1 MGKAKICPILSMAG
15 KQTPCIGQECA
26 WAFKDVVHSKQVME
40 LPPACSLLV
49 IAAQLDAL
57 HDTMMQAGNPDVV
70 NYRMKRAVE

>member
-1 MGKAKICPILSMAG
+1 MGKPKICPILSMAG

-57 HDTMMQAGNPDVV
+57 HDTMMQAGSPDVTS
-70 NYRMKRAVE
+70 YRVKEAVK